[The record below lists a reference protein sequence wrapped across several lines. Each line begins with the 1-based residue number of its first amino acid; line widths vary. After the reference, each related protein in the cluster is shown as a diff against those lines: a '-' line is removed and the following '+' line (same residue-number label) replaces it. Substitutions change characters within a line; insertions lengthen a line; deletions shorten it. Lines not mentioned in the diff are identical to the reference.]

1 MLYIDNITSEK
12 TGKYA
17 LRLTGDEIH
26 EVFPLFRDLPIDRG
40 HDYIDF
46 KVTSFAD
53 ICDILVDY
61 KLSSNTK
68 QTLKRI
74 RETKPPIM
82 EANLNFIA
90 PKFKLNP
97 HKYQMDAVKFGL
109 DHPRFLLGDTM
120 GKLPSPPS
128 IAI

>member
-17 LRLTGDEIH
+17 LRLTGDELR
-26 EVFPLFRDLPIDRG
+26 EVSTLFRNLAIDEG
-40 HDYIDF
+40 YDYIDF

-53 ICDILVDY
+53 ICDILADY
-61 KLSSNTK
+61 ELSSHAKPTI
-68 QTLKRI
+68 KRI
-74 RETKPPIM
+74 AETKPPIL

-90 PKFKLNP
+90 PKFKLKP
-97 HKYQMDAVKFGL
+97 HKYQLEAVKFGL
-109 DHPRFLLGDTM
+109 DHPRFLLGDVM